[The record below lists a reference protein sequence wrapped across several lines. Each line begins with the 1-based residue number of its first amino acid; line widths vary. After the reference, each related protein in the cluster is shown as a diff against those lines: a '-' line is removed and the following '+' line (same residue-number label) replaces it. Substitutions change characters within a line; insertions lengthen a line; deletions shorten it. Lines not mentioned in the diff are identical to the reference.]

1 MQREIKYLH
10 ILYTART
17 SNTSILI
24 ETTPY
29 ILIYYYKKIP
39 NRNLKTHARIDTF
52 SYITR

>member
-24 ETTPY
+24 ETTSY
-29 ILIYYYKKIP
+29 ILIYYYK
-39 NRNLKTHARIDTF
+39 NT
-52 SYITR
+52 